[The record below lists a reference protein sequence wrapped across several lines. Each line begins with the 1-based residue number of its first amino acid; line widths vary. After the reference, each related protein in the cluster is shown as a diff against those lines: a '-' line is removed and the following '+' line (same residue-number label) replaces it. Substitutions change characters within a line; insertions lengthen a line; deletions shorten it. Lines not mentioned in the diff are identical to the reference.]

1 MEIEAMLS
9 GEFLR
14 DTAKYISMHAYMY
27 VTYTCIYSMYLK
39 EIECYLLTSFRMFR
53 IKCMY
58 VTDMH

>member
-27 VTYTCIYSMYLK
+27 VTYTCIYVFKRNWLP
-39 EIECYLLTSFRMFR
+39 SFRMFR

>member
-14 DTAKYISMHAYMY
+14 DTAKYISMHAFMY
-27 VTYTCIYSMYLK
+27 IK
-39 EIECYLLTSFRMFR
+39 EIECYLLPSFRMFR

-58 VTDMH
+58 VTYIH